1 MIERLLIK
9 DSITFREVCI
19 TPSPAFNIFSGVS
32 GSGKSVL
39 MESILA
45 LFGLKETNANLIE
58 ATFDINAQIPLP
70 DDIEADSELIL
81 SIVKKDKIKY
91 FLNAQSFS
99 KKRAKELFGEYV
111 KYITAHSVNEL
122 KADNLLKTLDSL
134 IAEARFKELCESFE
148 SDFANLIA
156 KQNELA
162 ILENEEKNV
171 ASLREFA
178 AYEIAQI
185 ESVNPKVGEYE
196 ELLEIKK
203 DLSKKEK
210 ILERIAT
217 IKPQLEGFS
226 GIVAFLESIDKSKE
240 IYGEVLREIEGIVLD
255 EEERLEN
262 LSQDSIEE
270 ILNRL
275 ESLSNFVHKYGS
287 IEATL
292 QHLVQKKADLEH
304 YENLSFNK
312 TTIEKE
318 LAILRESTQKKA
330 TEISKFREIAL
341 QDFNA
346 KLAHYCDRLKLNKP
360 KATISRA
367 EMSFNGIDKLEI
379 MLKNSTIATL
389 SSGEFNRLKLAIMCI
404 EADSS
409 ANCGILILDE
419 IDANLSG
426 SESEGVAE
434 CLSILSKN
442 YQIFAI
448 SHQSQMPSF
457 ANNHYLI
464 TKSTNG
470 SAVKLL
476 DKNGRINEIARMISG
491 ANITDEALNFA
502 KEKLAHLK

>member
-58 ATFDINAQIPLP
+58 ATLQNIPLP
-70 DDIEADSELIL
+70 EEISADSEVVL
-81 SIVKKDKIKY
+81 SIVKKDKVKY

-99 KKRAKELFGEYV
+99 KRRAKELFGEYV
-111 KYITAHSVNEL
+111 KYITAHSINEL
-122 KADNLLKTLDSL
+122 KAENLLNTLDSL
-134 IAEARFKELCESFE
+134 IKDAHFRDLRESFAV
-148 SDFANLIA
+148 DFGNLVA

-162 ILENEEKNV
+162 TLENEERNV

-203 DLSKKEK
+203 DLSKKER
-210 ILERIAT
+210 ILEKIAT
-217 IKPQLEGFS
+217 IKPQIEGFS
-226 GIVAFLESIDKSKE
+226 GILAFLEGIDKSKE
-240 IYGEVLREIEGIVLD
+240 IYGEILREIEGVIID

-262 LSQDSIEE
+262 LSSESIEE

-292 QHLVQKKADLEH
+292 AHLASTKADLER

-312 TTIEKE
+312 SAIEKE
-318 LAILRESTQKKA
+318 LEALRESTAKKA
-330 TEISKFREIAL
+330 NELSQFRQNAL
-341 QDFNA
+341 ESFNA
-346 KLAHYCDRLKLNKP
+346 KLSAYCDKLKLIKP
-360 KATISRA
+360 KATLNRA
-367 EMSFNGIDKLEI
+367 QMSASGVDNLEI
-379 MLKNSTIATL
+379 MLKDSHIATL
-389 SSGEFNRLKLAIMCI
+389 SSGEFNRLKLAIMCV
-404 EADSS
+404 EVEGNADY
-409 ANCGILILDE
+409 GILILDE

-434 CLSILSKN
+434 VLAFLSKN

-464 TKSTNG
+464 TKSANG

-476 DKNGRINEIARMISG
+476 DKEGRVNEIARMISG
-491 ANITDEALNFA
+491 ANITPKALNFA
-502 KEKLAHLK
+502 REKLAHLK

>member
-45 LFGLKETNANLIE
+45 LFGLKESNANLIE
-58 ATFDINAQIPLP
+58 ATFENIPLP
-70 DDIEADSELIL
+70 EEIEADSEIVI

-99 KKRAKELFGEYV
+99 KKRTKELFGEYV
-111 KYITAHSVNEL
+111 KYITAHSINEL
-122 KADNLLKTLDSL
+122 KDENLLKTLDCL
-134 IAEARFKELCESFE
+134 IKDKRFREVCEDFKC
-148 SDFANLIA
+148 DFANLVA
-156 KQNELA
+156 KENALA
-162 ILENEEKNV
+162 ILENEEKNI
-171 ASLREFA
+171 AQLKEFA
-178 AYEIAQI
+178 VYEIAQI
-185 ESVNPKVGEYE
+185 ETINPKVGEYE

-210 ILERIAT
+210 ILEKIAI

-226 GIVAFLESIDKSKE
+226 TILSFLESIDKSRD
-240 IYGEVLREIEGIVLD
+240 IYDETLREIEGIIMD

-275 ESLSNFVHKYGS
+275 ELLSNLVHKYGS

-292 QHLVQKKADLEH
+292 THLAQKKRDLEH

-312 TTIEKE
+312 SAIEKE
-318 LAILRESTQKKA
+318 IAILRESTQKKA
-330 TEISKFREIAL
+330 DEMSRFRHDIL
-341 QDFNA
+341 SDFNT
-346 KLAHYCDRLKLNKP
+346 KLTHYCDKLKLNKP
-360 KATISRA
+360 KAEIIT
-367 EMSFNGIDKLEI
+367 EQMSESGIDRVEI
-379 MLKNSTIATL
+379 ALKNSTIATL

-404 EADSS
+404 EVESS
-409 ANCGILILDE
+409 VDCGILILDE

-434 CLSILSKN
+434 CLSLLAKN

-448 SHQSQMPSF
+448 SHQSHMPSF

-464 TKSTNG
+464 TKSANG
-470 SAVKLL
+470 SAIKLL

-502 KEKLAHLK
+502 REKLAHLK

>member
-9 DSITFREVCI
+9 DSIAFREVCI

-58 ATFDINAQIPLP
+58 ATLQNVPLP
-70 DDIEADSELIL
+70 EEIEADSEIVL
-81 SIVKKDKIKY
+81 SIVKKDKVKY

-99 KKRAKELFGEYV
+99 KRRAKELFGEYV

-122 KADNLLKTLDSL
+122 KAENLLNTLDSL
-134 IAEARFKELCESFE
+134 IKDARFRELRDLFK
-148 SDFANLIA
+148 SDFANLVA
-156 KQNELA
+156 KQKQLA
-162 ILENEEKNV
+162 TLENEERNV

-185 ESVNPKVGEYE
+185 ESINPKVGEYE

-210 ILERIAT
+210 ILEKIAM
-217 IKPQLEGFS
+217 IKPHLEGFS

-240 IYGEVLREIEGIVLD
+240 IYGEVLREIEGVIID

-262 LSQDSIEE
+262 LSNESIEE

-292 QHLVQKKADLEH
+292 EHLAQKKADLER

-312 TTIEKE
+312 SAIEKE
-318 LAILRESTQKKA
+318 LAVLRESTAKKA
-330 TEISKFREIAL
+330 NEISQFRQNAL
-341 QDFNA
+341 ESFNT
-346 KLAHYCDRLKLNKP
+346 KLSTHCDKLRLIKP
-360 KATISRA
+360 KATLNRV
-367 EMSFNGIDKLEI
+367 EMSESGIDEVQI
-379 MLKNSTIATL
+379 ALKNSNIATL
-389 SSGEFNRLKLAIMCI
+389 SSGEFNRLKLAIMCV
-404 EADSS
+404 EVEESKD
-409 ANCGILILDE
+409 CGILILDE

-434 CLSILSKN
+434 VLALLSKN

-457 ANNHYLI
+457 ANHHYLI
-464 TKSTNG
+464 TKSANG

-476 DKNGRINEIARMISG
+476 DKEGRINEIARMISG
-491 ANITDEALNFA
+491 ANITPKALNFA
-502 KEKLAHLK
+502 REKLAHLK

>member
-58 ATFDINAQIPLP
+58 ATLQNIPLP
-70 DDIEADSELIL
+70 EEIEADSEIVL
-81 SIVKKDKIKY
+81 SIVKKDKVKY

-99 KKRAKELFGEYV
+99 KRRAKELFGEYV

-122 KADNLLKTLDSL
+122 KAENLLNTLDSL
-134 IAEARFKELCESFE
+134 IKDTRFRALRESFAE
-148 SDFANLIA
+148 DFSNLVA

-162 ILENEEKNV
+162 TLENEERNV

-210 ILERIAT
+210 ILEKIAV
-217 IKPQLEGFS
+217 IKPQLDGFS

-240 IYGEVLREIEGIVLD
+240 IYSEILREIEGVIID

-262 LSQDSIEE
+262 LSSESIEE

-292 QHLVQKKADLEH
+292 EHLAQKKADLER

-312 TTIEKE
+312 SAIEKE
-318 LAILRESTQKKA
+318 LAILRESTSKKA
-330 TEISKFREIAL
+330 TELSQFRQNAL
-341 QDFNA
+341 ESFNA
-346 KLAHYCDRLKLNKP
+346 KLSTYCDKLKLVKP
-360 KATISRA
+360 KATLNRA
-367 EMSFNGIDKLEI
+367 QMSASGVDSIEI
-379 MLKNSTIATL
+379 VLKNSHIATL
-389 SSGEFNRLKLAIMCI
+389 SSGEFNRLKLAIMCV
-404 EADSS
+404 EVEGNAE
-409 ANCGILILDE
+409 CGILILDE

-434 CLSILSKN
+434 VLAFLSKN

-464 TKSTNG
+464 TKSANG

-476 DKNGRINEIARMISG
+476 DKEGRVNEIARMISG
-491 ANITDEALNFA
+491 ANITPKALNFA
-502 KEKLAHLK
+502 REKLAHLK